1 MHPIF
6 DAIRATAALMVL
18 VGHALS
24 IFNARHP
31 VWPQQFG
38 VVIFFL
44 LSGYLISQTIHKR
57 LEQPQSTFLDYAVDR
72 GARIYSGFLPAI
84 LFVVVL
90 DYLTLRYFGHI
101 AKAEVVTR
109 LNSETFFANLFMLQ
123 APGFF
128 DPFGSAAP
136 FWTVAIEF
144 WIYMFVGLLAFAIRD
159 GMSPLKIAAI
169 AAAGIIPVQSFYDG
183 NMVLIAWLAG
193 AAVERVISSGVMRR
207 VPTAICML
215 LSAALS
221 VKIVFLVRAG
231 ERIYSW
237 EMYLLCSAIFLLLIP
252 VCLRIGWKA
261 ESPSGIAVAWWAS
274 WSYSLYLLHHTI
286 FLDYFMIFEGGGPN
300 MCVATAITIAVT
312 ILFARYTEQHHR
324 FLGATLKRWLAGPT
338 SPRVVE

>member
-18 VGHALS
+18 VGHALG

-38 VVIFFL
+38 VIIFFL
-44 LSGYLISQTIHKR
+44 LSGYLISQTLHKR
-57 LEQPQSTFLDYAVDR
+57 LGQPQSTFLDYAIDR
-72 GARIYSGFLPAI
+72 WARIYSGFLPAI
-84 LFVVVL
+84 LFVAVL

-101 AKAEVVTR
+101 AHPEVVTR
-109 LNSETFFANLFMLQ
+109 LNPETFFANLFMLQ
-123 APGFF
+123 APGFS

-144 WIYMFVGLLAFAIRD
+144 WIYMFVGLLAFSIRD
-159 GMSPLKIAAI
+159 GLSPLRIAVI
-169 AAAGIIPVQSFYDG
+169 AAAGIIPIQSFYNG

-193 AAVERVISSGVMRR
+193 AAVERVISSGAMRK
-207 VPTAICML
+207 VPTTICLL
-215 LSAALS
+215 LSTGLA
-221 VKIVFLVRAG
+221 VKIVLLVRAG

-237 EMYLLCSAIFLLLIP
+237 QMYLLCSAIFLLLLP
-252 VCLRIGWKA
+252 ACLRVGWKA
-261 ESPSGIAVAWWAS
+261 DSSSGIAVAWWAS
-274 WSYSLYLLHHTI
+274 WSYSLYLLHHTT

-300 MCVATAITIAVT
+300 MCVAAAVTIAVS

-324 FLGATLKRWLAGPT
+324 AVGATIKRWLAG
-338 SPRVVE
+338 SASQRAAE

>member
-6 DAIRATAALMVL
+6 DATRATAALMVL
-18 VGHALS
+18 VGHALG

-44 LSGYLISQTIHKR
+44 LSGYLISQTLHKR
-57 LEQPQSTFLDYAVDR
+57 LEQPQSTFLEYAVDR
-72 GARIYSGFLPAI
+72 WARIYSGFLPAI

-144 WIYMFVGLLAFAIRD
+144 WIYMFVGLLAFSIR
-159 GMSPLKIAAI
+159 
-169 AAAGIIPVQSFYDG
+169 
-183 NMVLIAWLAG
+183 W
-193 AAVERVISSGVMRR
+193 
-207 VPTAICML
+207 
-215 LSAALS
+215 
-221 VKIVFLVRAG
+221 
-231 ERIYSW
+231 
-237 EMYLLCSAIFLLLIP
+237 
-252 VCLRIGWKA
+252 
-261 ESPSGIAVAWWAS
+261 
-274 WSYSLYLLHHTI
+274 
-286 FLDYFMIFEGGGPN
+286 
-300 MCVATAITIAVT
+300 
-312 ILFARYTEQHHR
+312 
-324 FLGATLKRWLAGPT
+324 
-338 SPRVVE
+338 RVVPGGVPP